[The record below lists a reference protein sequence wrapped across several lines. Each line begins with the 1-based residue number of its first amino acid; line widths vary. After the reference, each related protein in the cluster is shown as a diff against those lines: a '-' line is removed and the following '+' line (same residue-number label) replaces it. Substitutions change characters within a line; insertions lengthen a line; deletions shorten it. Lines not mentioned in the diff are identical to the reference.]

1 MTPSPQT
8 VRPLRVVFIGAGRMA
23 RLHLHA
29 LRRVRPAHVVAAV
42 CDRSEAAARA
52 FAAASGAVPFTSV
65 PDALREAK
73 PDIVHICTPAGTHF
87 DPARQALLAG
97 AHVYVEKPFVEVA
110 TEARDLLA
118 IARERGRL
126 VCAGHQQLRDAA
138 YLSLLRHLPAL
149 APTVRIDS
157 HFAFRPVGVTP
168 ERAGPRTLAAQ
179 LLDILPHPLYTLL
192 ATLESVT
199 PESDAIHVAAL
210 TVSPAELHAVLRAGG
225 VFARLAVSL
234 RDRPVASLLTVAGT
248 GGSLTADFI
257 RTSVVGAAN
266 PGTGPIEKAANPLVE
281 GWQTALR
288 GTMGVVRHVL
298 RGGDYPGLAELI
310 GDFYRSVAEGR
321 PSPLAPDHIQRVT
334 AVYEELAANVRSAAD
349 HAATQC
355 EASPELRAEA
365 PLAVVTGAR
374 GFFGKAIT
382 RELVRRGFR
391 VRGVSRTPDV
401 DDPDVHEWRALDLSQ
416 PIPTEIFTGAEVVI
430 HAAVDTAGGYDGHQR
445 NTIDATRHVLNAM
458 HAARVSQL
466 VYVSSLSVLRPPRTP
481 WERQDERTP
490 LADPDARKF
499 GAYAWGKT
507 EAERLVATEA
517 TQLQIETRIVRPAAL
532 VDWTHPEVPGLVGR
546 RLFGSWHL
554 AFGRPG
560 LPFAVCEVGRA
571 GAVVAKLAE
580 HFADAPPVVNL
591 IDPAIDTR
599 KRLLER
605 FRAHGWRGRMVW
617 MPIPLFA
624 LLVGAVRFG
633 FSLAKLRLPTRL
645 AVWSIFRPRRYDTA
659 LSATVLDAADRTAE
673 SVPQALEPQ
682 LQV

>member
-1 MTPSPQT
+1 MTPSPKT
-8 VRPLRVVFIGAGRMA
+8 VRPLRVAFIGAGRMA
-23 RLHLHA
+23 GLHLHA
-29 LRRVRPAHVVAAV
+29 LRRVRTAHVVAAV

-52 FAAASGAVPFTSV
+52 FAAHSRALPFTSV
-65 PDALREAK
+65 ADALREAK
-73 PDIVHICTPAGTHF
+73 PDIVHVCTPAGTHF

-110 TEARDLLA
+110 AEARDLLA

-126 VCAGHQQLRDAA
+126 VCSGHQQLRDAA
-138 YLSLLRHLPAL
+138 YLALLHRLPAL
-149 APTVRIDS
+149 GPIARIDS
-157 HFAFRPVGVTP
+157 HFAFRPVGVVP
-168 ERAGPRTLAAQ
+168 DRDGPRAVAAQ

-192 ATLESVT
+192 ATLEHVT
-199 PESDAIHVAAL
+199 PGSHSVQLAAL
-210 TVSPAELHAVLRAGG
+210 TVSPTDLHAMLRSGV

-234 RDRPVASLLTVAGT
+234 RDRPVASTLTVAGS

-281 GWQTALR
+281 GWQTAFR
-288 GTMGVVRHVL
+288 GTVGVVRHVL

-310 GDFYRSVAEGR
+310 GDFYESAAEGR
-321 PSPLAPDHIQRVT
+321 PSPILPDHIQRVT
-334 AVYEELAANVRSAAD
+334 ALYEELGANVRQAAD
-349 HAATQC
+349 QAA
-355 EASPELRAEA
+355 ERKASREPLTEA

-391 VRGVSRTPDV
+391 VRGVSRTTDV
-401 DDPDVHEWRALDLSQ
+401 DDPNIHEWCALDLSQ
-416 PIPTEIFTGAEVVI
+416 PVPPETFGGAQVVV
-430 HAAVDTAGGYDGHQR
+430 HAAVDTAGGYEGHQR
-445 NTIDATRHVLNAM
+445 STIDATRHILNAM
-458 HAARVSQL
+458 HAAGASQL

-507 EAERLVATEA
+507 EAERIVATEA
-517 TQLQIETRIVRPAAL
+517 PELGIETRIVRPAAL
-532 VDWTHPEVPGLVGR
+532 VDWTNPDVPGLVGR

-571 GAVVAKLAE
+571 AAVVAWLAE
-580 HFADAPPVVNL
+580 RFTDAPPVINL
-591 IDPAIDTR
+591 IDPAISTR

-605 FRAHGWRGRMVW
+605 FRAYGWRGRMVW

-624 LLVGAVRFG
+624 LLVGTVRLG
-633 FSLAKLRLPTRL
+633 LGLAKLRLPARL
-645 AVWSIFRPRRYDTA
+645 AVWSIFRPRRYDAA
-659 LSATVLDAADRTAE
+659 LSARVLDAAERATDDAPR
-673 SVPQALEPQ
+673 ALEPQ
-682 LQV
+682 LQA

>member
-1 MTPSPQT
+1 MTPSPKP
-8 VRPLRVVFIGAGRMA
+8 VRPLRVAFIGAGRMA

-29 LRRVRPAHVVAAV
+29 LRRVRTAHVVAAV
-42 CDRSEAAARA
+42 CDRSEVAARA
-52 FAAASGAVPFTSV
+52 FAAASRAMPFTSV
-65 PDALREAK
+65 ADALREAK

-87 DPARQALLAG
+87 APARQALLAG

-126 VCAGHQQLRDAA
+126 VCSGHQQLRDAA
-138 YLSLLRHLPAL
+138 YLELLNRLPAL
-149 APTVRIDS
+149 GPIARIDS
-157 HFAFRPVGVTP
+157 HFAFRPVGVVP
-168 ERAGPRTLAAQ
+168 GRDGPSAVAAQ

-192 ATLESVT
+192 ATLE
-199 PESDAIHVAAL
+199 HVNPGSQYAQLAAL
-210 TVSPAELHAVLRAGG
+210 TVSPTDLHAILRSGE

-234 RDRPVASLLTVAGT
+234 RDRPVASTLTVAGA
-248 GGSLTADFI
+248 GGSVTADFI

-281 GWQTALR
+281 GWQTAVR
-288 GTMGVVRHVL
+288 GTVGVVRHVL

-310 GDFYRSVAEGR
+310 GAFYESVAEGR
-321 PSPLAPDHIQRVT
+321 PSPIPPDHIQRVT
-334 AVYEELAANVRSAAD
+334 ALYEELGVNIRSAAD
-349 HAATQC
+349 QAAER
-355 EASPELRAEA
+355 EASLEPPAEA

-382 RELVRRGFR
+382 RELAQRGFR

-401 DDPDVHEWRALDLSQ
+401 DDPAVHEWRALDLSQ
-416 PIPTEIFTGAEVVI
+416 PVPPETFTGAEVVV
-430 HAAVDTAGGYDGHQR
+430 HAAVDTAGGYEGHQR

-458 HAARVSQL
+458 QAAGASQL

-507 EAERLVATEA
+507 EAERIVATEA
-517 TQLQIETRIVRPAAL
+517 TKLGIQTRMVRPAAL
-532 VDWTHPEVPGLVGR
+532 VDWAHPEVPGLVGR

-560 LPFAVCEVGRA
+560 LPFAVCEVRRA
-571 GAVVAKLAE
+571 AAVVAWLAE
-580 HFADAPPVVNL
+580 HFTDAPPVVNL

-617 MPIPLFA
+617 MPIPVFA

-633 FSLAKLRLPTRL
+633 LSLAKLRLPARL
-645 AVWSIFRPRRYDTA
+645 AVWSIFRPRRYDAA
-659 LSATVLDAADRTAE
+659 LSATVLDAAERAAE
-673 SVPQALEPQ
+673 GAPQALEPQ

>member
-1 MTPSPQT
+1 M
-8 VRPLRVVFIGAGRMA
+8 
-23 RLHLHA
+23 
-29 LRRVRPAHVVAAV
+29 
-42 CDRSEAAARA
+42 
-52 FAAASGAVPFTSV
+52 PFTSV
-65 PDALREAK
+65 ADALRETQ
-73 PDIVHICTPAGTHF
+73 PDIVHVCTPAGTHF

-110 TEARDLLA
+110 SEARDLLA
-118 IARERGRL
+118 IARERDRL
-126 VCAGHQQLRDAA
+126 VCSGHQQLRDAA
-138 YLSLLRHLPAL
+138 YLALLDRLPAL
-149 APTVRIDS
+149 GPLARIDS
-157 HFAFRPVGVTP
+157 HFAFRPVGVVP
-168 ERAGPRTLAAQ
+168 DRDGPSAVAAQ

-192 ATLESVT
+192 ATLEH
-199 PESDAIHVAAL
+199 AIPGPQYAQLVAL
-210 TVSPAELHAVLRAGG
+210 TVSPTDLHAILRSGD

-234 RDRPVASLLTVAGT
+234 RDRPVASTLTVAGA
-248 GGSLTADFI
+248 GGSVTADFI

-281 GWQTALR
+281 GWQTAFR
-288 GTMGVVRHVL
+288 GTMGVLRHVL

-310 GDFYRSVAEGR
+310 GDFYESVAVGR
-321 PSPLAPDHIQRVT
+321 PSPIPPDHIQRVT
-334 AVYEELAANVRSAAD
+334 ALYEELRENIRSAAD
-349 HAATQC
+349 QVAER
-355 EASPELRAEA
+355 EASLQPPAEA

-374 GFFGKAIT
+374 GFFGKAIA
-382 RELVRRGFR
+382 RELVQRGFR

-416 PIPTEIFTGAEVVI
+416 PVPPDVFTGAEVVI
-430 HAAVDTAGGYDGHQR
+430 HAAVDTAGGYEGHQR
-445 NTIDATRHVLNAM
+445 NTIDATRYILNAM
-458 HAARVSQL
+458 HAACVSRL

-507 EAERLVATEA
+507 EAERLVAAEA
-517 TQLQIETRIVRPAAL
+517 TKLQIDTRIIRPAAL

-571 GAVVAKLAE
+571 AAVVAWLAD
-580 HFADAPPVVNL
+580 HFTAAPPVVNL

-599 KRLLER
+599 RRLLER

-624 LLVGAVRFG
+624 LLVGTVRFG
-633 FSLAKLRLPTRL
+633 LSLAKLRLPTRL
-645 AVWSIFRPRRYDTA
+645 AVWSIFRPRRYDAA
-659 LSATVLDAADRTAE
+659 LSATVLDAAERATEAAR
-673 SVPQALEPQ
+673 QALEPQ